1 MTTPQYKALE
11 RVFAA
16 EIDGRDGQLNTSKLR
31 DSLVAK
37 GWIEVLS
44 DSVQPFMGGALTISG
59 VCRLT
64 HMGRM
69 EYGRECGRRE

>member
-16 EIDGRDGQLNTSKLR
+16 EIEGRDGQLSASKLR

-37 GWIEVLS
+37 GWIEVLP
-44 DSVQPFMGGALTISG
+44 DSVKPCMGGTFTLSG
-59 VCRLT
+59 LCRLT
-64 HMGRM
+64 HSGRM
-69 EYGRECGRRE
+69 ACCTECGRRE